1 MWNKRCLTE
10 LAFILMFSIVLA
22 ACGADDNNTN
32 ASESPENNESQNENT
47 ETDENKDV
55 ELGKKELT
63 IPYVAWARETVVS
76 YLMGEVL
83 KDIGYNVEVKQV
95 ETGPMWASVADG
107 TADFTASA
115 WLPKSQKQY
124 WDQYKNQVEEVN
136 QTLDKAPLALT
147 VPSYMEDIDSV
158 EDLKDNTELG
168 KKLNWKI
175 TGIDS
180 GAGIMSLTKKAI
192 DQYGLEQWDLR
203 HSSEAAMIT
212 ELKSAIENKKPIVVT
227 LWKPHWT
234 FGVMDL
240 KMLNDP
246 KGSYGGNGGH
256 ISIVANKNLEDD
268 APAAYKFINQ
278 YTESYEMIEK
288 LMPKVFAEDKDP
300 KKVARQFINDNPEL
314 IDEWTKGIQTE

>member
-1 MWNKRCLTE
+1 MLKKRYLSCLALT
-10 LAFILMFSIVLA
+10 LMLSVMLLA
-22 ACGADDNNTN
+22 ACSEGESSTE
-32 ASESPENNESQNENT
+32 ASGSSENNEGESVHKENSGP
-47 ETDENKDV
+47 
-55 ELGKKELT
+55 ELGKKDLT

-83 KDIGYNVEVKQV
+83 EDIGYNVDVKQV

-107 TADFTASA
+107 SADFTASA
-115 WLPKSQKQY
+115 WLPESQKQY
-124 WDQYKNQVEEVN
+124 WDQYKDQVVEVN

-147 VPSYMEDIDSV
+147 VPTYMEDINSV
-158 EDLKDNTELG
+158 EDLKGNTELG
-168 KKLNWKI
+168 EQVNWKI

-180 GAGIMSLTKKAI
+180 GAGIMGLTDQAI
-192 DQYGLEQWDLR
+192 KEYGLDRWELQ

-212 ELKSAIENKKPIVVT
+212 ELQSAIESEEPIVVT

-240 KMLNDP
+240 KMLEDP
-246 KGSYGGNGGH
+246 KGTYGGDGGH
-256 ISIVANKNLEDD
+256 ISIVAHKDLKDN

-288 LMPKVFAEDKDP
+288 LMPQVFAEDKDP
-300 KKVARQFINDNPEL
+300 EKVARQFIKDNPDL
-314 IDEWTKGIQTE
+314 IDKWTKGILTK